1 MTATDD
7 KILEQKKQSFQILI
21 CSDGSIP
28 ILDSPLTLGKR
39 IGIKNQSMNVNS
51 LIPIPLQEMTIAS
64 TAVIAI
70 YFMHVTGDSGD
81 FAIYFP
87 PKGFY
92 SFVKHMYDTNL
103 LKLWMYVIKGMIN
116 EFIPLHTVILFG
128 LKTSHNNNYPRQIY

>member
-1 MTATDD
+1 MTVTDD

-21 CSDGSIP
+21 RSDRSIP

-39 IGIKNQSMNVNS
+39 IVIKNQSMNVNS

-70 YFMHVTGDSGD
+70 NFMHVTGDNGD
-81 FAIYFP
+81 FVIYFH

-92 SFVKHMYDTNL
+92 RFC
-103 LKLWMYVIKGMIN
+103 
-116 EFIPLHTVILFG
+116 
-128 LKTSHNNNYPRQIY
+128 